1 MTKEEIKILGEI
13 FSRISEKTYE
23 ELGAEFKLEKEKK
36 LELEKKFSLDLSI
49 EERAK
54 LDNKYIDETAKEEIL
69 YIISCLKDPIY
80 SFIKDDID
88 KLTTFISK
96 LNFIL
101 RGTSPS
107 GKGMADRMNNIKD
120 GLIKEGKL
128 LELDVLFNEFKKA
141 TSWKLFKANTSI
153 DSAFFSKND
162 EWKYVYLFS
171 NCKNCQDKI
180 NYPLYYAAWQVI
192 ADWCFKVKTGDYDA
206 FCEYYRKLDFL
217 GNEKQLNFSCYY
229 ELLRVEL
236 RNNSDFTKFLGALEE
251 NKRKEILEEIRET
264 EVKDNELLPIVEYN
278 IEEQII
284 AIEEKFKKYLEI
296 VVPNS
301 AKKYLSG
308 KTFVNKV
315 VERIGLDNF
324 FLWTSEIASENANI
338 LFEDEEFKSQNSKGN
353 NMYSA
358 MVNHFIKFLNENMET
373 EDVEISIVTPI
384 MKLTDY
390 KWNWATSTPQEGLND
405 PKIILGV
412 LRAIDECKNENPG
425 TLYTQSF
432 KEKLKILETE
442 LGLKSGRSPFPLSK
456 EENEVNRNII
466 ASNKGYWSGIGLI
479 DSNNDLTELGKE
491 YAEGAIDRTEFAVRV
506 INELLL
512 PNPNIDPPYNSAIV
526 KNWQE
531 NGLEIH
537 PLKLIIQILSLI
549 QQKYNLSTQ
558 PFITFWEF
566 VDIIVPIA
574 ADTPSNL
581 DKYCKSIIA
590 FRNSEIDV
598 NSWPKYYPSPISS
611 GESKPT
617 EIRHY
622 YEYLLFLINYGI
634 LETVVTGNTK
644 YDANFYL
651 TPSARRLFKVQSNHS
666 STNPEN
672 KDPNCK
678 SLIKPEFKENK
689 IFFGAPGTG
698 KSTRITQI
706 LEKEKVCEKFV
717 TRVTFHPEYDYA
729 SFVGGYK
736 PFTDLK
742 GEIKYAFVPQTF
754 TNVFIDACNNPD
766 SQYYLIIEEIN
777 RGNCAEIFGDLFQL
791 LDRNPKYPITTSKEL
806 REYLSGVD
814 SNGEKR
820 IKVATEYWDRENGKM
835 RLPNNITLWATM
847 NTSDQ
852 SLMPMDSAFK
862 RRWEWQYIP
871 IIYTAKDPETNK
883 DNTSFKYKVQFGK
896 PTKTFSWIEFIK
908 EINNKISKIDSL
920 GMDKCLGNY
929 FVQVEKNKQDEY
941 LISEDTFINKVLFYL
956 WNDVFKDENDEDG
969 ISIFKGITF
978 MDFFPKET
986 ARVNIKKILNELS
999 IKIDGDQN
1007 NELTESINEVENQES
1022 DFKITE
1028 TKTEE

>member
-1 MTKEEIKILGEI
+1 MTQEEIKILEGI
-13 FSRISEKTYE
+13 FARISKKSYE
-23 ELGAEFKLEKEKK
+23 ELGVEYKLEKERK
-36 LELEKKFSLDLSI
+36 LELEKKFSIDLSI

-69 YIISCLKDPIY
+69 YIISCLKDPEY

-120 GLIKEGKL
+120 GLIKEGKV

-141 TSWKLFKANTSI
+141 TSWKLFKADTSI

-162 EWKYVYLFS
+162 EWKYIYLFS

-192 ADWCFKVKTGDYDA
+192 AAWCFKIKTGDYDA
-206 FCEYYRKLDFL
+206 FCEYYRELDFL
-217 GNEKQLNFSCYY
+217 GIEKQLNFSCYY
-229 ELLRVEL
+229 ELLRVKL
-236 RNNSDFTKFLGALEE
+236 RNDPDFTKFLGSLEE
-251 NKRKEILEEIRET
+251 NKRKEILEELRET

-278 IEEQII
+278 IEEEII

-324 FLWTSEIASENANI
+324 FIWTREIASGNANI

-373 EDVEISIVTPI
+373 KDVEISIVTPI
-384 MKLTDY
+384 IKLTDY

-405 PKIILGV
+405 PKTILGV

-425 TLYTQSF
+425 TIYTQSF
-432 KEKLKILETE
+432 KEKLKILEVE
-442 LGLKSGRSPFPLSK
+442 LNLKNDRSPFPLSK
-456 EENEVNRNII
+456 EENDINRNII

-491 YAEGAIDRTEFAVRV
+491 YSTGVIDKTEFAIRV
-506 INELLL
+506 INELKL
-512 PNPNIDPPYNSAIV
+512 PNPSIDPPYNAATV

-537 PLKLIIQILSLI
+537 PLKLLIEILTLLH
-549 QQKYNLSTQ
+549 QKYSLNAQ

-598 NSWPKYYPSPISS
+598 NSWPKYYPSPISN

-622 YEYLLFLINYGI
+622 YEYLLFMINYGI
-634 LETVVTGNTK
+634 LETVVTGRTK

-651 TPSARRLFKVQSNHS
+651 TPLARRLFKVQSNHS
-666 STNPEN
+666 STNPEK
-672 KDPNCK
+672 KDPSCK

-706 LEKEKVCEKFV
+706 LEKEKVCDKFI

-736 PFTDLK
+736 PFSNEK
-742 GEIKYAFVPQTF
+742 GEIKYSFVPQTF
-754 TNVFIDACNNPD
+754 INVFIDACNNPD

-791 LDRNPKYPITTSKEL
+791 LDRNPKYSITTSKEL
-806 REYLSGVD
+806 REYLNGDD
-814 SNGEKR
+814 SNSENR
-820 IKVATEYWDRENGKM
+820 IKVTTEYWDRENGKM
-835 RLPNNITLWATM
+835 KLPNNITLWATM

-871 IIYTAKDPETNK
+871 IIYTEKDPETKK
-883 DNTSFKYKVQFGK
+883 DNTSFKYKVQFGD
-896 PTKTFSWIEFIK
+896 PIITFSWIEFIEK
-908 EINNKISKIDSL
+908 INNIISKIDSL

-929 FVQVEKNKQDEY
+929 FVQVEKNLQEEY

-969 ISIFKGITF
+969 LSIFKGMTF
-978 MDFFPKET
+978 MDFFPKAN
-986 ARVNIKKILNELS
+986 ARINIKKILDELS
-999 IKIDGDQN
+999 IKFD
-1007 NELTESINEVENQES
+1007 NEEKNEHTESIDEVENQDS
-1022 DFKITE
+1022 DSKITE

>member
-1 MTKEEIKILGEI
+1 MTNAERTILRET
-13 FSRISEKTYE
+13 FSRIAQKTYE
-23 ELGAEFKLEKEKK
+23 ELGVEF
-36 LELEKKFSLDLSI
+36 ELEKDRYLALQKKFSSDLSI

-54 LDNKYIDETAKEEIL
+54 LENKYIDATSKEKIL
-69 YIISCLKDPIY
+69 YIISCLKNPNY
-80 SFIKDDID
+80 SFTKVDID
-88 KLTTFISK
+88 ELTTFVSK
-96 LNFIL
+96 LNFVL
-101 RGTSPS
+101 KGTSWS
-107 GKGMADRMNNIKD
+107 DKGMADRMNNIKD
-120 GLIKEGKL
+120 GLTVDGKS
-128 LELDVLFNEFKKA
+128 LELDVLFNEFKNA

-153 DSAFFSKND
+153 DSVFFSKND
-162 EWKYVYLFS
+162 EWKYVYIYS
-171 NCKNCQDKI
+171 NCKNCQDKL
-180 NYPLYYAAWQVI
+180 NYSLYYSAWQVI
-192 ADWCFKVKTGDYDA
+192 ADRCFGVKTGDYDA

-217 GNEKQLNFSCYY
+217 GAEKQSNFSCYY
-229 ELLRVEL
+229 ELLRVNL
-236 RNNSDFTKFLGALEE
+236 RKDPDFTKFLGTLEE
-251 NKRKEILEEIRET
+251 KKRKEILEEIRET
-264 EVKDNELLPIVEYN
+264 EVKDNEGMPIDEN
-278 IEEQII
+278 NLEEKIM
-284 AIEEKFKKYLEI
+284 AIEERFKKYLEI

-315 VERIGLDNF
+315 AERIGLGNF
-324 FLWTSEIASENANI
+324 LFWTREIALNNTSI
-338 LFEDEEFKSQNSKGN
+338 LFEDDEFKSQNSKGN
-353 NMYSA
+353 NMYST
-358 MVNHFIKFLNENMET
+358 MINHFIKFLSENMET
-373 EDVEISIVTPI
+373 VDVEISIVTPTI
-384 MKLTDY
+384 KITDY

-412 LRAIDECKNENPG
+412 LRAIDECKIENPG
-425 TLYTQSF
+425 TIYTQSF

-442 LGLKSGRSPFPLSK
+442 LGLKTGRSPFPLSK
-456 EENEVNRNII
+456 EENEINRNII

-512 PNPNIDPPYNSAIV
+512 PNPNIDPPYNAATV

-537 PLKLIIQILSLI
+537 PLKLLIQILSHI
-549 QQKYNLSTQ
+549 QKKYDLSTQ

-590 FRNSEIDV
+590 FRNSELDV
-598 NSWPKYYPSPISS
+598 TSWPKYYPFPMSP
-611 GESKPT
+611 GDSKPT

-622 YEYLLFLINYGI
+622 YEYLLFMINYGF
-634 LETVVTGNTK
+634 LETIVTGNTK

-651 TPSARRLFKVQSNHS
+651 TPLARSLFNMQSNLS

-736 PFTDLK
+736 PFTDVK

-814 SNGEKR
+814 SNSEKR

-862 RRWEWQYIP
+862 RRWEWEYIP
-871 IIYTAKDPETNK
+871 INYSEKNNRSAAFEIEI
-883 DNTSFKYKVQFGK
+883 GK
-896 PTKTFSWIEFIK
+896 KRYSWIKFIEAVNK
-908 EINNKISKIDSL
+908 KISNIETL

-929 FVQVEKNKQDEY
+929 FVDVPEGKSV
-941 LISEDTFINKVLFYL
+941 ISEPIFKNKVLFYL
-956 WNDVFKDENDEDG
+956 WNDVFKDETDET
-969 ISIFKGITF
+969 IFKNTNDQNKRTYA
-978 MDFFPKET
+978 DFFDEIKGSGYIIELIEKELELKAINT
-986 ARVNIKKILNELS
+986 IPSETDGVSKEGIFEDNIESSKK
-999 IKIDGDQN
+999 
-1007 NELTESINEVENQES
+1007 S
-1022 DFKITE
+1022 DDSQ
-1028 TKTEE
+1028 

>member
-1 MTKEEIKILGEI
+1 MTKEEIKILEEI
-13 FSRISEKTYE
+13 FFRISLISYE
-23 ELGAEFKLEKEKK
+23 ELSEEFKIEKESI
-36 LELEKKFSLDLSI
+36 LEINNKFSSDLSI

-54 LDNKYIDETAKEEIL
+54 LVNKYIDEKSKNEIQF
-69 YIISCLKDPIY
+69 IISSLKDPKY
-80 SFIKDDID
+80 LFTKSDID
-88 KLTTFISK
+88 KIKTFIRK
-96 LNFIL
+96 LNLIL
-101 RGTSPS
+101 KGTSHS
-107 GKGMADRMNNIKD
+107 DKGMADRMNNINDEITKQ
-120 GLIKEGKL
+120 GKS
-128 LELDVLFNEFKKA
+128 LELDVLLNEFKKA
-141 TSWKLFKANTSI
+141 SSWKFFKDTTTI
-153 DSAFFSKND
+153 DSVFFSKND

-171 NCKNCQDKI
+171 NTKNCQDKI

-192 ADWCFKVKTGDYDA
+192 AYWCFNITTGDYDA
-206 FCEYYRKLDFL
+206 FCEYYRKLNFL

-229 ELLRVEL
+229 ELLRLKL
-236 RNNSDFTKFLGALEE
+236 RNDPEYIKFLDSLDEK
-251 NKRKEILEEIRET
+251 KRKNILEELRET
-264 EVKDNELLPIVEYN
+264 EIKYDIG
-278 IEEQII
+278 IEIDESS
-284 AIEEKFKKYLEI
+284 IEEKFKKYLEI

-308 KTFVNKV
+308 KTFVQKV
-315 VERIGLDNF
+315 VKRIGLDNF
-324 FLWTSEIASENANI
+324 FLWTRENASGNANI
-338 LFEDEEFKSQNSKGN
+338 LFEDEEFNSQNSKGN

-358 MVNHFIKFLNENMET
+358 MVNHFIKFLNENMKTKE
-373 EDVEISIVTPI
+373 VEISIVTPI
-384 MKLTDY
+384 IKLADY

-405 PKIILGV
+405 PKTILGV

-425 TLYTQSF
+425 TIYTQSF
-432 KEKLKILETE
+432 KDKLKILEVE
-442 LGLKSGRSPFPLSK
+442 LNLKNDRSPFPLSK
-456 EENEVNRNII
+456 EENEINRNII

-491 YAEGAIDRTEFAVRV
+491 YSTGVIDKTEFAIRV
-506 INELLL
+506 INELML
-512 PNPNIDPPYNSAIV
+512 PNPSIDPPYNADTV

-537 PLKLIIQILSLI
+537 PLKLLIEILTLLH
-549 QQKYNLSTQ
+549 QNYNLSAQ
-558 PFITFWEF
+558 PYITFWEF

-581 DKYCKSIIA
+581 NKYCKSIIA
-590 FRNSEIDV
+590 FRNSELDV
-598 NSWPKYYPSPISS
+598 NSWPKYYPSPISN

-622 YEYLLFLINYGI
+622 YEYLLFMINYGI
-634 LETVVTGNTK
+634 LERVVTGKTK

-651 TPSARRLFKVQSNHS
+651 TPLARRLFKVQSNHS
-666 STNPEN
+666 STNSEK
-672 KDPNCK
+672 KDSSCK
-678 SLIKPEFKENK
+678 SLLKPEFKENK

-706 LEKEKVCEKFV
+706 LEKEKVCDKFV

-736 PFTDLK
+736 PFSNEK
-742 GEIKYAFVPQTF
+742 GEIKYSFVPQTF
-754 TNVFIDACNNPD
+754 INVFIDACNNPD

-806 REYLSGVD
+806 REYLNGND
-814 SNGEKR
+814 SNSENR
-820 IKVATEYWDRENGKM
+820 IKVITEYWDRENGKM
-835 RLPNNITLWATM
+835 KLPDNITIWATM

-871 IIYTAKDPETNK
+871 IIYTEKDPETNK
-883 DNTSFKYKVQFGK
+883 DNTSFKYKVQFGD
-896 PTKTFSWIEFIK
+896 PIITFSWIEFIEK
-908 EINNKISKIDSL
+908 INNIISKIDSL

-929 FVQVEKNKQDEY
+929 FVQVEKNHQEEY

-969 ISIFKGITF
+969 LSIFKGMTF
-978 MDFFPKET
+978 MDFFPKAN
-986 ARVNIKKILNELS
+986 ARINIKNILDELS
-999 IKIDGDQN
+999 IKFDTDEK
-1007 NELTESINEVENQES
+1007 NEHTESFDELENQDS
-1022 DFKITE
+1022 DSKITE